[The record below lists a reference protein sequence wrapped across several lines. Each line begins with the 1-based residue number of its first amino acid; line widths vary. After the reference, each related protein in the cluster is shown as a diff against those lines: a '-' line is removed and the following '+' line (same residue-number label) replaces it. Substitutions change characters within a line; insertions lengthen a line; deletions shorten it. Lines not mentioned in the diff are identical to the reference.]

1 MTNKQQKRVKALLF
15 RHRSIISTREHDIGR
30 TNLVEHRIDTSE
42 HRPIRLAFRHH
53 SFRHL
58 DWIDSEVN
66 EMIHHGIAEPAAL
79 PWAFN
84 IVLLK
89 KKDESLRFCV
99 DYRRLNA
106 VAKQDTYPLP
116 LLTTVLMPWLN
127 HHDISRRIFALDTI
141 IFPLPKQTT
150 TRHKWCPSVSLVL
163 PVCFNGW
170 WLSVVGIVIPVVPGL
185 PGWCDW
191 KRFSDDCRE
200 PPSVRFSRG
209 L

>member
-1 MTNKQQKRVKALLF
+1 MDEDVTNEEKEVIDKLITKLPKDMTNKQQKRVKALLF
-15 RHRSIISTREHDIGR
+15 RHRSIISTGEHDIGR

-42 HRPIRLAFRHH
+42 HRPIRLTFRHH

-116 LLTTVLMPWLN
+116 LIDNCLNALTE
-127 HHDISRRIFALDTI
+127 S
-141 IFPLPKQTT
+141 
-150 TRHKWCPSVSLVL
+150 S
-163 PVCFNGW
+163 
-170 WLSVVGIVIPVVPGL
+170 
-185 PGWCDW
+185 
-191 KRFSDDCRE
+191 
-200 PPSVRFSRG
+200 
-209 L
+209 